1 MAGLKNLALS
11 LSDEDEMEQSGIVNP
26 AHSATDIENL
36 ENSRED
42 EASEGLNNAVSNG
55 DLADTKQL
63 DTDEWRNYVHS
74 LVKSNQDKEP
84 DLNSNTTG

>member
-1 MAGLKNLALS
+1 MAELKNLALS
-11 LSDEDEMEQSGIVNP
+11 LTDEDEVERSGIVNP
-26 AHSATDIENL
+26 AHSATDIEKL

-42 EASEGLNNAVSNG
+42 EKSQDLKNAASNG

-74 LVKSNQDKEP
+74 LVKSDQAKEP
-84 DLNSNTTG
+84 DLNSNIQG